1 MLNKQYSV
9 YNKLEKDLLYC
20 KTLNMD
26 YKKCKEIWEEL
37 WWRKNRKVKKRIEE
51 QTPKLPPPQLEEY
64 KIVILKNRWREFIS

>member
-1 MLNKQYSV
+1 
-9 YNKLEKDLLYC
+9 
-20 KTLNMD
+20 MD